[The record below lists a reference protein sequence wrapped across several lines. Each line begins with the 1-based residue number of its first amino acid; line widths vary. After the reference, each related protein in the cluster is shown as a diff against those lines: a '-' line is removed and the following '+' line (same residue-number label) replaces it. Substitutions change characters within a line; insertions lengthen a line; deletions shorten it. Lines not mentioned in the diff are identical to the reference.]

1 MGIRR
6 EGRELALTYLYQLD
20 LGVEDIASVEA
31 SIGQERKTSSRV
43 KQFARQLVR
52 GVWAQKDEVDRLISA
67 NLMHWKLERLTRTD
81 RGLLRMAV
89 YEMRFDPEVPGKVAI
104 NEAVEIGKRFG
115 GEESARFLNGV
126 LDAVLH
132 SPDLSHG
139 GQPSSTER
147 TGR

>member
-31 SIGQERKTSSRV
+31 SIGRERKSSSRV

-52 GVWAQKDEVDRLISA
+52 GVWARKEEVDRLISA
-67 NLMHWKLERLTRTD
+67 NLTHWKLERLTRTD

-104 NEAVEIGKRFG
+104 NEAVEIGKKFG

-126 LDAVLH
+126 LDAILH
-132 SPDLSHG
+132 SADLSREVRP
-139 GQPSSTER
+139 PSNER